1 MYREP
6 GCLSDMLCAVQK
18 LRQALQNDS
27 SPVTLDIAA
36 LELSSIEFPGL
47 DFESSLFRLNHFAEQ
62 IRSSLTPQT
71 SGLDFIHRMN
81 EFLFDSLQ
89 FRGNESDYYDPRN
102 SCLNAVLSRRLG
114 IPISLSV
121 VYMEIARRLGRPV
134 SGVGLPGHF
143 IVVYEDGNSRYWI
156 DPFHNGRILSF
167 EDCCSLA
174 RDTGGVDLRSNP
186 TLLSPVTARQILTR
200 MLTNLKTIYLKGRAL
215 DKARQVLDL
224 LIVAYPDDAEEHR
237 LRGLIHLQQL
247 NHRAAKSDLE
257 TYLRLAPVHA
267 ERKQVE
273 QQLLLIERWKA
284 GLN

>member
-1 MYREP
+1 
-6 GCLSDMLCAVQK
+6 MLCAVQK
-18 LRQALQNDS
+18 LRQALQNGS

-36 LELSSIEFPGL
+36 LELASIEFPGL
-47 DFESSLFRLNHFAEQ
+47 DFESSLFRLNHFAELV
-62 IRSSLTPQT
+62 RSRLNPQT
-71 SGLDFIHRMN
+71 SGLDFIRYLN
-81 EFLFDSLQ
+81 ELLFDSLQ

-143 IVVYEDGNSRYWI
+143 IVAYDDGDSRYWI
-156 DPFHNGRILSF
+156 DPFHRGRILTF
-167 EDCCSLA
+167 EDCCVLA
-174 RDTGGVDLRSNP
+174 RDAAGVDLRSNP
-186 TLLSPVTARQILTR
+186 TLLSSVTPRQILVR

-247 NHRAAKSDLE
+247 NHKAAKADLE
-257 TYLRLAPVHA
+257 TYLRLAPAHA